1 MSYLKVSTSF
11 RDSMSMLTDA
21 EKGKLFDFMLVY
33 AENGKEPTEFTADER
48 LLQFV
53 WKTAKQDIDH
63 FAKKLMKLQANGQ
76 KGGNARSKSKQ
87 KIANSSK
94 NEICYNLLDNEL
106 ANSEFATQNS
116 SKSKQ
121 NDDLLHGIE
130 NNNTNS
136 NSTIYNNIYNNIYN
150 RRDKLDHPL
159 FDKFWLV
166 YPRHVNKQAAKK
178 AFEKINPNEELL
190 GIMLNAI
197 EKQKQSAQWNENG
210 GQYIPHPATWLNGHR
225 WEDEVMPGT
234 QSVQKKVV
242 VAQDYTQR
250 DYADEDEEAFNRM
263 LQTLGG

>member
-1 MSYLKVSTSF
+1 MDYLKVWVTF
-11 RDSMSMLTDA
+11 KDTISMLTDE
-21 EKGKLFDFMLVY
+21 EKGRLFDSMLQY
-33 AENGKEPTEFTADER
+33 AKTGEEPIEFIGNER
-48 LLQFV
+48 FLWV
-53 WKTAKQDIDH
+53 AAKQDIDRTEQRCL
-63 FAKKLMKLQANGQ
+63 ALKSNAS
-76 KGGNARSKSKQ
+76 KGG
-87 KIANSSK
+87 IA
-94 NEICYNLLDNEL
+94 
-106 ANSEFATQNS
+106 S

-121 NDDLLHGIE
+121 SQAKASKVKQ
-130 NNNTNS
+130 TVANS
-136 NSTIYNNIYNNIYN
+136 NKGVANSSKLKQNVANPSSHSNSNIYNNIYIN
-150 RRDKLDHPL
+150 NIENEL